1 MDPIPPEQLAPP
13 LAGVRALRDGDY
25 LKAYQGHLGL
35 WLCALDGTQ
44 YFSSQQIHCAQCT
57 TRVVNGRTYYAHS
70 LVAPLLVAPGENRV
84 IVLNPSSCARKMAPR
99 NRIVN
104 SGRPSAG

>member
-1 MDPIPPEQLAPP
+1 MP
-13 LAGVRALRDGDY
+13 
-25 LKAYQGHLGL
+25 
-35 WLCALDGTQ
+35 
-44 YFSSQQIHCAQCT
+44 

-70 LVAPLLVAPGENRV
+70 LVAPLIVAPGENRV
-84 IVLNPSSCARKMAPR
+84 IALEPSSCARKMAQK